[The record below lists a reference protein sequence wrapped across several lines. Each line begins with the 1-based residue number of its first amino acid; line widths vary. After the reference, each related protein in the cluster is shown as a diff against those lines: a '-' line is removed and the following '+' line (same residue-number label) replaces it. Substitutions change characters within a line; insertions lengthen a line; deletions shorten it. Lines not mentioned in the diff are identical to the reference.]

1 MRKTFIIFACA
12 LLVACHH
19 EKPQKETAE
28 ATAEQQLPYA
38 EATDIQRLIGTKW
51 CITHPE
57 YRDSVT
63 ISFSDTVFSQTHYW
77 YKGNTCTGEYFYYLC
92 DSIPS
97 EFDFAA
103 VGKSRRGTCMI
114 YYNDKTDD
122 CNWFKILSITE
133 DSLTLYYKT
142 LDPSSVVG
150 ANPGTSYVY
159 RRIKQSE
166 DTPCRR

>member
-12 LLVACHH
+12 LLTACHT
-19 EKPQKETAE
+19 EKPREETAE
-28 ATAEQQLPYA
+28 ATDEQQLPYA

-51 CITHPE
+51 YFIYPE
-57 YRDSVT
+57 YMDSVT
-63 ISFSDTVFSQTHYW
+63 ISFSDTVINRTHYL
-77 YKGNTCTGEYFYYLC
+77 YKCDTYTGEYSYYLC

-122 CNWFKILSITE
+122 CNWLKILSLTD

-142 LDPSSVVG
+142 LDPNSVVG

-159 RRIKQSE
+159 RRIK
-166 DTPCRR
+166 